1 MQRTVRLMIEPELIG
16 IVVALLTGLA
26 EVVRQYQNTGRF
38 RLVSLPFRSF
48 KRLIYYLRTHVLRRP
63 QKPTGDEIEPL
74 PGYTL
79 DEAKE
84 LFAEQSYEP
93 EWPLSYAYKGEDA
106 NLRRYYY
113 DESFEHPHR
122 QMHIRLW
129 NDGDGLEQHT
139 HEEPS
144 GIHHPKAHLSA
155 GNQLNA
161 TPWLKK
167 NPTDADPE
175 GFDG

>member
-1 MQRTVRLMIEPELIG
+1 MQRMGSQMQLEIIG
-16 IVVALLTGLA
+16 ILVALGTGLA
-26 EVVRQYQNTGRF
+26 ETYRQYRKTGRF

-48 KRLIYYLRTHVLRRP
+48 KRLIYYIRGYVLRRP

-84 LFAEQSYEP
+84 LFAKQSYEP

-113 DESFEHPHR
+113 NDSFELPHR

-144 GIHHPKAHLSA
+144 AIHHPKGHLSA
-155 GNQLNA
+155 GTQNNA
-161 TPWLKK
+161 TQWLKK
-167 NPTDADPE
+167 APDQANPR
-175 GFDG
+175 GFVDD